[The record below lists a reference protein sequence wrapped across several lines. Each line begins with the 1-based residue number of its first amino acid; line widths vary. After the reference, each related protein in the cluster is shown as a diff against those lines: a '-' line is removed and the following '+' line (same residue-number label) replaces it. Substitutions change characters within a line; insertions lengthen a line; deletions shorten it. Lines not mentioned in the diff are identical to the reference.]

1 MDLLAGF
8 SDEEREEAAAPLRGG
23 LLDELLNE
31 HDDDDDRAHNL
42 LDCFSEPEPDVA
54 VAVDHAGAAAE
65 GRLRA
70 GARPAARQWA
80 KAELRRHLVAAK
92 MRSAKAKRARA
103 NIVTQQARMLSQ
115 YADNLRRRG
124 RKVSLLN
131 YIQKFGKMRHNLGLR
146 LVIRQAGLATSG
158 VAKKQLTFEQMLEAS
173 AAGSDSGCKWM

>member
-1 MDLLAGF
+1 MGAGPTRCGGERRARMDLLAGL
-8 SDEEREEAAAPLRGG
+8 SDEEREEAASPLRGG

-31 HDDDDDRAHNL
+31 HDDDDADDRAHNL

-70 GARPAARQWA
+70 GARPAARQWT

-92 MRSAKAKRARA
+92 MRSAKAERARA

-115 YADNLRRRG
+115 YA
-124 RKVSLLN
+124 
-131 YIQKFGKMRHNLGLR
+131 
-146 LVIRQAGLATSG
+146 ATY
-158 VAKKQLTFEQMLEAS
+158 
-173 AAGSDSGCKWM
+173 AAGAARCRC